1 MRRVNHEEEII
12 ITGKVRPRMIKSKV
26 NSCLGGTF
34 WRINYLEEKVWG
46 KDGAKPLIGTCIFSH
61 SRISLFTD
69 FSMIINVMQKLWFH
83 TL

>member
-12 ITGKVRPRMIKSKV
+12 ITGKVRPRMIKSEV

-46 KDGAKPLIGTCIFSH
+46 KDGANKLFELIRTKMRTEEPLLQTFFSQITMG
-61 SRISLFTD
+61 SD
-69 FSMIINVMQKLWFH
+69 
-83 TL
+83 

>member
-46 KDGAKPLIGTCIFSH
+46 KDGAKPKVACMLYFTSH
-61 SRISLFTD
+61 
-69 FSMIINVMQKLWFH
+69 
-83 TL
+83 